1 MSVVVIKLG
10 GSVLRRPHVAAIVHE
25 VIHSFPAA
33 KPLLVIGGG
42 PAADLVRTWQ
52 PLHGL
57 SNHDAHWV
65 AISALKLTAILLGKL
80 VENVVLVSSLHE
92 AKAAWDA
99 CKTPVVDV
107 ESCLLAAEASQSET
121 LPHSWDVTS
130 DSIAAWIAVEWKLET
145 LCLVK
150 SASLPPNCWLAD
162 ATRADLVDPY
172 FAGIAGQ
179 LKRVYW
185 AHASNRSTMQGP
197 VEQKPA
203 IQLTQ
208 WLEWGVPQT

>member
-10 GSVLRRPHVAAIVHE
+10 GSVLRRPHVAVTIRE
-25 VIHSFPAA
+25 VIHAFPAA

-57 SNHDAHWV
+57 SDLDAHWV
-65 AISALKLTAILLGKL
+65 AISALKLTATLLSKL
-80 VENVVLVSSLHE
+80 VENVVLVSSLEDAH
-92 AKAAWDA
+92 AAWHA
-99 CKTPVVDV
+99 GKIPIVDV
-107 ESCLLAAEASQSET
+107 ESCLLAAEAGHSET

-145 LCLVK
+145 FCLVK
-150 SASLPPNCWLAD
+150 SAPLPANCWLPD

-172 FAGIAGQ
+172 FAGIVGQ
-179 LKRVYW
+179 LKSVYW
-185 AHASNRSTMQGP
+185 AHASASP

-203 IQLTQ
+203 VHVSR
-208 WLEWGVPQT
+208 WLEWGVPQE